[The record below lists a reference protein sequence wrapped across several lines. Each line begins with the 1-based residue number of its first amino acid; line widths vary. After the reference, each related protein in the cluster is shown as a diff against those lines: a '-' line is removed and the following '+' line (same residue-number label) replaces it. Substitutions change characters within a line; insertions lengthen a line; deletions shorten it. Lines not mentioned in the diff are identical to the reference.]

1 MKNNDDLNNS
11 TRIVLNETTDTNNLI
26 DFDPEEDYLRQV
38 REIQEQT
45 YNDTEIPL
53 ADDISS
59 IALKKQ
65 LNVEGGHSA
74 KKSLVFDLKD
84 VSVFRL
90 YFHLSE
96 SFEYFLMLMGFI
108 GSIATG
114 ASNPIMAYLTGST
127 TSDASGS
134 ARDKLEE
141 MTPEEKQ
148 IFFAALKKDMDKKVR
163 EFMIFGALS
172 FVAAFMSNFFWEYA
186 SLRQMHHLKE
196 KYFARILMQ
205 EQGWFDQNNAFEFA
219 TKVQVQLEQIELGVG
234 EKLGT
239 IIECASTF
247 ITGLIISFFAS
258 WKLTLIILCV
268 APFLA
273 ICIIYQVTSMRKF
286 LSLSRKAYEKA
297 GGVAEEVLY
306 NIKTVV
312 SFGNFDYERQ
322 RFGNYIDLM
331 HELDKKSGFK
341 LAISS
346 AGVNFF
352 FFLSYFVVLMLA
364 RNLLSKEN
372 PSIEPGDVMT
382 VCFAS
387 TMAVSSFGMMAPNI
401 SIIQEACIAA
411 SDYFTLVDREIQ
423 IDESASTYR
432 PPRDEVKGK
441 IEFKNIQ
448 FIYPSDVNKRK
459 ILDGLNLVFEPG
471 QKVALVGESG
481 CGKSTTVN
489 LIERLYEPTQ
499 GEVLID
505 GVNIKDYDLKYLRSL
520 IGYVQQEPVLFNSPI
535 RTNIIFGRDE
545 LIQKE
550 FGGNNDSLIREA
562 CKEAY
567 AKEFIE
573 RIPEK
578 YNYVVGI
585 KGSKLSGGQKQ
596 RIAIA
601 RAILCKPKILIL
613 DEATSALDNKSE
625 KQVQKALDNIS
636 QKNVT
641 TVIIAH
647 RLSTIQ
653 NADVIYALKNGQVV
667 EKGTHQELLQL
678 NGYYAGLV
686 KSQISE
692 DDKKANGL
700 NINKKHSSQY
710 SAGSSF
716 KDEEEINDENVGIEI
731 KKPEKR
737 KLMGVKRG
745 RIFALFTNKKFVIF
759 LASLGSLLSGAVT
772 PLSGF
777 NLSSCINVFASGDRD
792 KIKKRGLF
800 HGMMYIV
807 IAVCSALFIYM
818 KIRHFRIIGSFL
830 ECQLRKLV
838 INKYLNMH
846 MGFYDRE
853 ENAPGALLARLSIDT
868 TQLHCLILI
877 MIGDLVQTFGSV
889 VTGFIIGFIKDYRL
903 MLIALCFMPFIIAS
917 TVLSNYTKQGGRDSY
932 RKINIEAGGI
942 LSECVINTKTIF
954 SFNFQEEA
962 VRMYLRVLDKAKKDF
977 LRDSLFKGLLI
988 GIGIFST
995 FCSKATIY
1003 HFSSVFIRNE
1013 TLEFEEM
1020 TVVVALSVTISIG
1033 CSNGLRGLVHVS
1045 KAEKAFDSIF
1055 RILDTKT
1062 EIDITKEG
1070 NKNKI
1075 SAKNIRGRIEFQNVT
1090 FAYPTKR
1097 DLNVLNNISFCIEPG
1112 QAAALVGY
1120 SGCGKSTI
1128 IQLLERFY
1136 DVDDGNGQI
1145 LIDGINIKD
1154 YNLLELREKIGLVS
1168 QEPVLFKRSVYEN
1181 ILYGDLKANKD
1192 EVFEAAKRAH
1202 IEKFFDK
1209 QEMGTK
1215 EDPVSGGEKQRL
1227 AIARVFLK
1235 NPVILL
1241 LDEATSA
1248 LDKESEVEVQKSLF
1262 ELQKFRTSISI
1273 AHRLSTIVDSDIIFV
1288 IENGRIVE
1296 QGKHDELLNKGGK
1309 YATLYKYS
1317 NMN

>member
-1 MKNNDDLNNS
+1 MSSTDLNQDKS
-11 TRIVLNETTDTNNLI
+11 GIMLNLTPEKPES
-26 DFDPEEDYLRQV
+26 PEEDYLGQV
-38 REIQEQT
+38 KNVEEQNYVST
-45 YNDTEIPL
+45 DLPMM
-53 ADDISS
+53 DDISTLS
-59 IALKKQ
+59 LKKQ
-65 LNVEGGHSA
+65 LNIEGGRSA
-74 KKSLVFDLKD
+74 KKNLMFDIKD

-96 SFEYFLMLMGFI
+96 NFEYFLMIMGFI
-108 GSIATG
+108 GSIGAG

-127 TSDASGS
+127 TSDAGES
-134 ARDKLEE
+134 ASNNVED
-141 MTPEEKQ
+141 MNDEEKQ
-148 IFFAALKKDMDKKVR
+148 IFFASFKKQMDKKVR
-163 EFMIFGALS
+163 EFLIYGVAS
-172 FVAAFMSNFFWEYA
+172 FVAVFMSNFFWEYA

-196 KYFARILMQ
+196 KYFERILMQ
-205 EQGWFDQNNAFEFA
+205 EQGWFDQNNAYEFA

-234 EKLGT
+234 EKFGT
-239 IIECASTF
+239 IVESASTF

-273 ICIIYQVTSMRKF
+273 ICIIYMVTSMRKSLF
-286 LSLSRKAYEKA
+286 LSRKAYETA

-306 NIKTVV
+306 NIKTVA
-312 SFGNFDYERQ
+312 SFCNFDFERQ
-322 RFGNYIDLM
+322 RFGHYINLV
-331 HELDKKSGFK
+331 HELDKQSGFK
-341 LAISS
+341 LAIAN

-352 FFLSYFVVLMLA
+352 YFLSYFVCIMYAKSLLA
-364 RNLLSKEN
+364 KDN
-372 PSIEPGDVMT
+372 PSIKPGDVMI
-382 VCFAS
+382 VCFS
-387 TMAVSSFGMMAPNI
+387 TTMAISSFGMMAPNI

-411 SDYFTLVDREIQ
+411 SDYFTLLDRKAQ
-423 IDESASTYR
+423 IDENGSNYR
-432 PPRDEVKGK
+432 PSRDNVKGR

-489 LIERLYEPTQ
+489 LIERLYEPTE

-505 GVNIKDYDLKYLRSL
+505 GVNIKEYDLKYLRSL

-535 RTNIIFGRDE
+535 KNNIIFGRDE
-545 LIQKE
+545 LIKNE
-550 FGGNNDSLIREA
+550 FGGKSDDLIKEA

-573 RIPEK
+573 KIPEK

-653 NADVIYALKNGQVV
+653 NADVIYALKNGKVC
-667 EKGTHQELLQL
+667 EKGTHQELLEL

-686 KSQISE
+686 KSQINV
-692 DDKKANGL
+692 DNDKLLKQRKISNR
-700 NINKKHSSQY
+700 HSSFF
-710 SAGSSF
+710 STGSSIRN
-716 KDEEEINDENVGIEI
+716 EEINDDNVGKEI
-731 KKPEKR
+731 VKPKK
-737 KLMGVKRG
+737 KLMGVQRS
-745 RIFALFTNKKFVIF
+745 RIFILFRNRKLLIF
-759 LASLGSLLSGAVT
+759 LASLGSLLSGVANIGAG
-772 PLSGF
+772 LNISY
-777 NLSSCINVFASGDRD
+777 CINAFSSGDKD
-792 KIKKRGLF
+792 KIKKRGTL
-800 HGMMYIV
+800 HACLYIV
-807 IAVCSALFIYM
+807 IAVCTALFIFI
-818 KIRHFRIIGSFL
+818 KIRHFRIIGSYL

-846 MGFYDRE
+846 MGFYDKE

-877 MIGDLVQTFGSV
+877 MIGDLVQTFGCV
-889 VTGFIIGFIKDYRL
+889 VTGFVIGIIKDYRL
-903 MLIALCFMPFIIAS
+903 MLISLCFMPFIIAS
-917 TVLSNYTKQGGRDSY
+917 SVLSNYTKQGGRDSY
-932 RKINIEAGGI
+932 REINIEAGGI

-954 SFNFQEEA
+954 SFNFQKEA
-962 VRMYLRVLDKAKKDF
+962 VRMYLNVLDRAKKDF
-977 LRDSLFKGLLI
+977 LRDAFFKGLLI

-1003 HFSSVFIRNE
+1003 HFSSVYIRNG
-1013 TLEFEEM
+1013 TLKFDQM
-1020 TVVVALSVTISIG
+1020 TIVVALSVWVCIG
-1033 CSNGLRGLVHVS
+1033 CSNGLRGLVYLS
-1045 KAEKAFDSIF
+1045 KAEKSFDSIF
-1055 RILDTKT
+1055 RVLDTKS

-1070 NKNKI
+1070 NINKI
-1075 SAKNIRGRIEFQNVT
+1075 SAKNIKGKIEFKNVT
-1090 FAYPTKR
+1090 FAYPTKQN
-1097 DLNVLNNISFCIEPG
+1097 LNVLNGISFTIEPG

-1136 DVDDGNGQI
+1136 DVEDGKGEV
-1145 LIDGINIKD
+1145 LIDDINIKD

-1181 ILYGDLKANKD
+1181 ILYGNLNANKD
-1192 EVFEAAKRAH
+1192 DVFEAAKRAH
-1202 IEKFFDK
+1202 IEKFFEK

-1262 ELQKFRTSISI
+1262 ELQKFRTSVSI
-1273 AHRLSTIVDSDIIFV
+1273 AHRLSTIVDSDVIFV
-1288 IENGRIVE
+1288 IENGQIVE
-1296 QGKHDELLNKGGK
+1296 QGKHDELLLKGGK
-1309 YATLYKYS
+1309 YSTLYKYS

>member
-1 MKNNDDLNNS
+1 
-11 TRIVLNETTDTNNLI
+11 
-26 DFDPEEDYLRQV
+26 
-38 REIQEQT
+38 
-45 YNDTEIPL
+45 
-53 ADDISS
+53 
-59 IALKKQ
+59 
-65 LNVEGGHSA
+65 
-74 KKSLVFDLKD
+74 
-84 VSVFRL
+84 
-90 YFHLSE
+90 
-96 SFEYFLMLMGFI
+96 
-108 GSIATG
+108 
-114 ASNPIMAYLTGST
+114 
-127 TSDASGS
+127 
-134 ARDKLEE
+134 
-141 MTPEEKQ
+141 
-148 IFFAALKKDMDKKVR
+148 
-163 EFMIFGALS
+163 
-172 FVAAFMSNFFWEYA
+172 
-186 SLRQMHHLKE
+186 MHHLKE

-205 EQGWFDQNNAFEFA
+205 EQGWFDQNNPFEFA

-234 EKLGT
+234 EKFGT
-239 IIECASTF
+239 LVESTSTF
-247 ITGLIISFFAS
+247 IAGLIIAFLAS

-268 APFLA
+268 SPFLA
-273 ICIIYQVTSMRKF
+273 ICIIYMVTSMRKF
-286 LSLSRKAYEKA
+286 LFLSRKAYETA

-312 SFGNFDYERQ
+312 SFGNFDFEKQ
-322 RFGNYIDLM
+322 RFGHYIDLM
-331 HELDKKSGFK
+331 HELDKQSGLK
-341 LAISS
+341 LAIAS

-352 FFLSYFVVLMLA
+352 YFLSYFVCILYA
-364 RNLLSKEN
+364 KSLLSKDN
-372 PSIEPGDVMT
+372 PSIKSGDVMT
-382 VCFAS
+382 VCFAT
-387 TMAVSSFGMMAPNI
+387 TMAISSFGMMAPNI
-401 SIIQEACIAA
+401 NIIQEACIAA
-411 SDYFTLVDREIQ
+411 SDYFTLLDRQVQ
-423 IDESASTYR
+423 IDESGSTFR
-432 PPRDEVKGK
+432 PPRDSVMGR
-441 IEFKNIQ
+441 IEFRNIQ

-459 ILDGLNLVFEPG
+459 ILDGLNLIFEPG

-489 LIERLYEPTQ
+489 LIERLYEPTE

-505 GVNIKDYDLKYLRSL
+505 GVNVKDYDLKYLRSL

-535 RTNIIFGRDE
+535 RNNIIFGRDE

-550 FGGNNDSLIREA
+550 FGGNSETLIKEA

-667 EKGTHQELLQL
+667 EKGTHNELLQL

-686 KSQISE
+686 KSQIDD
-692 DDKKANGL
+692 DDKKQISE
-700 NINKKHSSQY
+700 INKKHSSVY
-710 SAGSSF
+710 STGSSF
-716 KDEEEINDENVGIEI
+716 QNEGEINDENVGIES
-731 KKPEKR
+731 KKPQKR
-737 KLMGVKRG
+737 KLMGVQRSRVFTLFRHKKML
-745 RIFALFTNKKFVIF
+745 IFF
-759 LASLGSLLSGAVT
+759 ASLGSLMSGAIM
-772 PLSGF
+772 PLAGF
-777 NLSSCINVFASGDRD
+777 NLSNCINAFSSGDKD
-792 KIKKRGLF
+792 KIRRRGNL
-800 HGMMYIV
+800 HAGMYIV
-807 IAVCSALFIYM
+807 ISVCSALFIFM
-818 KIRHFRIIGSFL
+818 KLRRFRIIGSYL
-830 ECQLRKLV
+830 QCQLRKLV
-838 INKYLNMH
+838 INKYLSMH

-853 ENAPGALLARLSIDT
+853 ENAPGALLSRLSIDT

-877 MIGDLVQTFGSV
+877 MIGDIVQTVGCI
-889 VTGFIIGFIKDYRL
+889 VTGFVIGLIKDYRL

-917 TVLSNYTKQGGRDSY
+917 NVLSNYTKQGGRDSY
-932 RKINIEAGGI
+932 RAINIEAGGI

-954 SFNFQEEA
+954 SFNFQREA
-962 VRMYLRVLDKAKKDF
+962 VRMYLNVLDKAKKDF

-1003 HFSSVFIRNE
+1003 HFASVYIRNE
-1013 TLEFEEM
+1013 SLKFEEM
-1020 TVVVALSVTISIG
+1020 TIVVSLSVTVSIG
-1033 CSNGLRGLVHVS
+1033 CSNGLRGLVYLS
-1045 KAEKAFDSIF
+1045 KAEKSFDSIF
-1055 RILDTKT
+1055 RVLDTKS
-1062 EIDITKEG
+1062 EIDVTKEG

-1075 SAKNIRGRIEFQNVT
+1075 SAKNIKGKIEFRNVT
-1090 FAYPTKR
+1090 FAYPTKV
-1097 DLNVLNNISFCIEPG
+1097 DLNVLNNISFCIQPG

-1136 DVDDGNGQI
+1136 DISDGNGEI
-1145 LIDGINIKD
+1145 LIDDINIKD

-1181 ILYGDLKANKD
+1181 ILYGDLNANKD

-1202 IEKFFDK
+1202 IEKFFNQ

-1262 ELQKFRTSISI
+1262 ELQKERTSVSI

-1296 QGKHDELLNKGGK
+1296 QGRHEELLQKKGK

>member
-1 MKNNDDLNNS
+1 MS
-11 TRIVLNETTDTNNLI
+11 LNEQEDNSDYNLKI
-26 DFDPEEDYLRQV
+26 EDLEEDYLRQV
-38 REIQEQT
+38 RDIEEQK
-45 YNDTEIPL
+45 YMDTQIPL
-53 ADDISS
+53 TDDESS
-59 IALKKQ
+59 VGIKKQ
-65 LNVEGGHSA
+65 LNIEGGRSA
-74 KKSLVFDLKD
+74 KKNLLFDLKD

-90 YFHLSE
+90 YFHLSNK
-96 SFEYFLMLMGFI
+96 FEYFLMIMGFI

-114 ASNPIMAYLTGST
+114 ASNPLMAYLTGST
-127 TSDASGS
+127 TSDASES
-134 ARDKLEE
+134 ATDRLEE
-141 MTPEEKQ
+141 MTDEEKQ
-148 IFFAALKKDMDKKVR
+148 VFFAAFKKTMNKKVK
-163 EFMIFGALS
+163 EFMIYGVAS
-172 FVAAFMSNFFWEYA
+172 FVAAFISNFFWEYA

-234 EKLGT
+234 EKFGT
-239 IIECASTF
+239 LVECASTF
-247 ITGLIISFFAS
+247 ITGLIIAFFAS

-273 ICIIYQVTSMRKF
+273 ACIIYMVTSMRKSLF
-286 LSLSRKAYEKA
+286 LSRKAYETA

-312 SFGNFDYERQ
+312 SFGNFDFERQ
-322 RFGNYIDLM
+322 RFGHYIDLV
-331 HELDKKSGFK
+331 HELDKQSGFK

-346 AGVNFF
+346 GAVNFF
-352 FFLSYFVVLMLA
+352 YFLSYFVCVMYA
-364 RNLLSKEN
+364 KSLLSKSN
-372 PSIEPGDVMT
+372 PSIKPGDVMT
-382 VCFAS
+382 VCFAT
-387 TMAVSSFGMMAPNI
+387 TMAVASFGMMAPNI
-401 SIIQEACIAA
+401 SIIQEACVAA
-411 SDYFTLVDREIQ
+411 SDYFTLLDRKAE
-423 IDESASTYR
+423 IDESNSTYR
-432 PPRDEVKGK
+432 PPRDSVRGK

-459 ILDGLNLVFEPG
+459 ILDGLNIVLEPG

-489 LIERLYEPTQ
+489 LIERLYEPTE

-505 GVNIKDYDLKYLRSL
+505 GVNIKEYDLKYLRSL

-535 RTNIIFGRDE
+535 RNNIIFGRDE
-545 LIQKE
+545 LINNE
-550 FGGNNDSLIREA
+550 FGGNADELIREA

-596 RIAIA
+596 RLAIA

-653 NADVIYALKNGQVV
+653 NADVIYALKNGKVC
-667 EKGTHQELLQL
+667 EKGTHEELLQL

-686 KSQISE
+686 KSQMDGN
-692 DDKKANGL
+692 DDKKNTQKL
-700 NINKKHSSQY
+700 NKKHSSVY
-710 SAGSSF
+710 STGSF
-716 KDEEEINDENVGIEI
+716 KNEEINDENVGIE
-731 KKPEKR
+731 KVKPKR
-737 KLMGVKRG
+737 KLMAVQRS
-745 RIFALFTNKKFVIF
+745 RIFALFRNKKFLIF
-759 LASLGSLLSGAVT
+759 LASLGSLISGAVV
-772 PLSGF
+772 PLAGF
-777 NLSSCINVFASGDRD
+777 NLSNCINAFSSNDKD
-792 KIKKRGLF
+792 KIRRRGTL
-800 HGMMYIV
+800 HACLYLV
-807 IAVCSALFIYM
+807 IAVCAGFFIFL
-818 KIRHFRIIGSFL
+818 KIRHFRIIGSYL
-830 ECQLRKLV
+830 ECQMRKLV

-846 MGFYDRE
+846 MGFYDKE
-853 ENAPGALLARLSIDT
+853 ENAPGALLAKLSIDT

-877 MIGDLVQTFGSV
+877 MIGDIVQTFGCV
-889 VTGFIIGFIKDYRL
+889 VTGFVIGLLKDYRL

-917 TVLSNYTKQGGRDSY
+917 AVLSNYTKQGGRDSY
-932 RKINIEAGGI
+932 REINIEAGGI
-942 LSECVINTKTIF
+942 LSECVINTKTIY
-954 SFNFQEEA
+954 SFNFQQEA

-977 LRDSLFKGLLI
+977 LRDSFFKGLLI
-988 GIGIFST
+988 GLGIFST

-1003 HFSSVFIRNE
+1003 HFASVFIRNE
-1013 TLEFEEM
+1013 SLKFEDM
-1020 TVVVALSVTISIG
+1020 TVCVSLSVTISIG
-1033 CSNGLRGLVHVS
+1033 CSNGLRGLVYMS
-1045 KAEKAFDSIF
+1045 KAEKSFDSIF
-1055 RILDTKT
+1055 RTLDTKS
-1062 EIDITKEG
+1062 EIDVTKEG
-1070 NKNKI
+1070 NKDKI
-1075 SAKNIRGRIEFQNVT
+1075 SAKNIKGKIEFKNVT
-1090 FAYPTKR
+1090 FAYPTKK
-1097 DLNVLNNISFCIEPG
+1097 DLNVLNGISFCIEPG
-1112 QAAALVGY
+1112 QSAALVGY

-1136 DVDDGNGQI
+1136 DVQDGNGEI

-1168 QEPVLFKRSVYEN
+1168 QEPILFKRSVYEN
-1181 ILYGDLKANKD
+1181 ILYGNLDANKE
-1192 EVFEAAKRAH
+1192 EVFEAAKSAH

-1248 LDKESEVEVQKSLF
+1248 LDKESEIEVQKSLF
-1262 ELQKFRTSISI
+1262 ELQKFRTSVSI
-1273 AHRLSTIVDSDIIFV
+1273 AHRLSTIVDSDVIFV

-1296 QGKHDELLNKGGK
+1296 QGRHEELLQKGGK
-1309 YATLYKYS
+1309 YAVLYKYS
-1317 NMN
+1317 NMQ

>member
-1 MKNNDDLNNS
+1 MSDSNENQDNS
-11 TRIVLNETTDTNNLI
+11 EMNMNINA
-26 DFDPEEDYLRQV
+26 EEDYLRQV
-38 REIQEQT
+38 VDVERQNYLNSEMSFF
-45 YNDTEIPL
+45 
-53 ADDISS
+53 DDDSS
-59 IALKKQ
+59 IGLKKQ
-65 LNVEGGHSA
+65 LNIEGGRSA
-74 KKSLVFDLKD
+74 KKNLIFDLKD

-96 SFEYFLMLMGFI
+96 NFEIFLMIIGFI

-114 ASNPIMAYLTGST
+114 ASNPLMAYLTGST
-127 TSDASGS
+127 TSDASES
-134 ARDKLEE
+134 SEDNLEQMSE
-141 MTPEEKQ
+141 EEKQ
-148 IFFAALKKDMDKKVR
+148 IFFAAFKKTMNKKVR
-163 EFMIFGALS
+163 EFMIYGAAS
-172 FVAAFMSNFFWEYA
+172 FVAAFISNFFWEYA

-234 EKLGT
+234 EKFGT
-239 IIECASTF
+239 LIECASTF
-247 ITGLIISFFAS
+247 ITGLIIAFFAS

-268 APFLA
+268 SPFLA
-273 ICIIYQVTSMRKF
+273 GCIIYMVTSMRKSLF
-286 LSLSRKAYEKA
+286 LSRKAYETA

-312 SFGNFDYERQ
+312 SFGNFDFEKQ
-322 RFGNYIDLM
+322 RFGHYIDLV
-331 HELDKKSGFK
+331 HKLDKQSGFK
-341 LAISS
+341 LAIST

-352 FFLSYFVVLMLA
+352 YFLSYFVCLMYA
-364 RNLLSKEN
+364 KSLLSKDN
-372 PSIEPGDVMT
+372 PSIKPGDVMT
-382 VCFAS
+382 VCFS
-387 TMAVSSFGMMAPNI
+387 TTMAVASFGMMAPNI
-401 SIIQEACIAA
+401 SIIQEACVAA
-411 SDYFTLVDREIQ
+411 SDYFTLLDRKPV
-423 IDESASTYR
+423 IDESKSNYR
-432 PPRDEVKGK
+432 PPRENVKGR
-441 IEFKNIQ
+441 IEFKNIE

-489 LIERLYEPTQ
+489 LIERLYEPTS

-505 GVNIKDYDLKYLRSL
+505 GVNVNEYDLQYLRSL

-535 RTNIIFGRDE
+535 RNNIIFGRDE
-545 LIQKE
+545 LIQNE
-550 FGGNNDSLIREA
+550 FGGNPDMLIHEA

-573 RIPEK
+573 KIPEK

-625 KQVQKALDNIS
+625 KQVQRALDNIS
-636 QKNVT
+636 KKNVT

-653 NADVIYALKNGQVV
+653 NADVIYALRNGKVC
-667 EKGTHQELLQL
+667 EKGTHEELLQL

-686 KSQISE
+686 KSQMAG
-692 DDKKANGL
+692 DDEKKYTQKLG
-700 NINKKHSSQY
+700 KKHSSLY

-716 KDEEEINDENVGIEI
+716 NNEEIDDDNVGKPKI
-731 KKPEKR
+731 KQKR
-737 KLMGVKRG
+737 KLMEIQRS
-745 RIFALFTNKKFVIF
+745 RIFALFRNKKLVIF
-759 LASLGSLLSGAVT
+759 FASLGSLLSGAVM

-777 NLSSCINVFASGDRD
+777 NLSNCINAFSSNDKH
-792 KIKKRGLF
+792 KIKTRGTL
-800 HGMMYIV
+800 HACMYIV
-807 IAVCSALFIYM
+807 IAVCAALFIFL
-818 KIRHFRIIGSFL
+818 KIRHFRIIGSYL
-830 ECQLRKLV
+830 ECQMRKLV

-846 MGFYDRE
+846 MGYFDRE
-853 ENAPGALLARLSIDT
+853 ENSPGALLAKLSIDT

-877 MIGDLVQTFGSV
+877 MIGDIVQTFGCV
-889 VTGFIIGFIKDYRL
+889 VTGFVIGLIKDYRL

-917 TVLSNYTKQGGRDSY
+917 AVLSNYTKQGGRDSY
-932 RKINIEAGGI
+932 REINIEAGGI

-954 SFNFQEEA
+954 SFNFQKEA
-962 VRMYLRVLDKAKKDF
+962 VRMYLRVLDQAKKDF
-977 LRDSLFKGLLI
+977 LRDSFFKGLLI

-1003 HFSSVFIRNE
+1003 HFASVFIRNE
-1013 TLEFEEM
+1013 SLKFEEM
-1020 TVVVALSVTISIG
+1020 TVCVSLSVTISIG
-1033 CSNGLRGLVHVS
+1033 CSNGLKGLVFMS
-1045 KAEKAFDSIF
+1045 KAEKSFDSIF
-1055 RILDTKT
+1055 RTLDTKT
-1062 EIDITKEG
+1062 EIDVTKEG
-1070 NKNKI
+1070 NQNKI
-1075 SAKNIRGRIEFQNVT
+1075 SAKNIKGKIEFRNVT
-1090 FAYPTKR
+1090 FAYPTK
-1097 DLNVLNNISFCIEPG
+1097 LNINVLNGINLCIEPG

-1136 DVDDGNGQI
+1136 DVADGNGEV

-1181 ILYGDLKANKD
+1181 ILYGNLNATKE

-1227 AIARVFLK
+1227 AIARCFLK
-1235 NPVILL
+1235 NPTILL

-1262 ELQKFRTSISI
+1262 ELQKSRTSVSI

-1288 IENGRIVE
+1288 IENGKVVE
-1296 QGKHDELLNKGGK
+1296 QGRHEELLQKAGK
-1309 YATLYKYS
+1309 YATLYKLS
-1317 NMN
+1317 NME